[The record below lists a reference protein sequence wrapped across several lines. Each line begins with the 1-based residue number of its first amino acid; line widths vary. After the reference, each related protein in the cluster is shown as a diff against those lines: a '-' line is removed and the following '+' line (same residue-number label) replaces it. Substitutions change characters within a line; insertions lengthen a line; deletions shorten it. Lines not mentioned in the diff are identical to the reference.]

1 MPWEADAD
9 KKQQNNAVIR
19 NLVGSDVFWVDV
31 ETMGADSSK
40 VSSPDDE
47 QENTGEDTFG

>member
-1 MPWEADAD
+1 MPWEAVTD

-31 ETMGADSSK
+31 ESMGANPDK

-47 QENTGEDTFG
+47 QENTGEGT